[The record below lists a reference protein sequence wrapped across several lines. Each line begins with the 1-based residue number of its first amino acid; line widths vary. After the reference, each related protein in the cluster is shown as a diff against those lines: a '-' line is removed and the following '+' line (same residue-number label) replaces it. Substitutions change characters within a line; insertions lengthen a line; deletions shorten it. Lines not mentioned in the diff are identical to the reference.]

1 MPSLALERSRPRVSD
16 QNHYGKT
23 MPQNIPLAICSY
35 AHRLPGGLVT
45 DNDFWA
51 LLENRNRV
59 RGDIRSR
66 YGRGLLPVG
75 KYSNMNLHLASAY
88 EAFITDNK
96 EYQIDPMLFGMSM
109 LEATSMEPQQRM
121 MLGCA
126 WEAFERAGWPGQSLR
141 DSETGVF
148 LGCQTPNSAT
158 WRSKDGGSFYDVM
171 MTSMSMVANRLS
183 YHFNLKGPSI
193 AHATACSAGLTALYA
208 AARAIMF
215 GDCRQALVGAV
226 NYLGSGRLSVGFT
239 RLGIISPNGRCYTLD
254 ERANGYVRSEG
265 AFAYT
270 VKPLNLAEE
279 DGDEILAVV
288 ESTAVNTAGAADH
301 AQGLAPGRFISAPTQ
316 HSQVDV
322 MQRAMALANRS
333 PEEIDYVEMHAT
345 GTSVGDVIEGNAVA
359 EAYGNCGR
367 ETPLRV
373 CSVKSNLGHM
383 EAAAFCG
390 SLLKVLLMIQR
401 RTYAPISKSFSFP
414 NPGINFEKGPM
425 AVQRMSEP
433 FPDRQVVFGISS
445 FGFGGA
451 GGHCIVSEYAPES
464 KQIWSIPVA
473 PQMGY
478 MIPLSARTKD
488 SLEQTVGDLNK
499 YLSSSSIS
507 LYTLAG
513 NLSRRRTHDH
523 ARIAFSALTVE
534 ELQTKFEAFLEQDTP
549 LMKYATDGPKR
560 VAFVFTGQGTQWAG
574 CGKILYDTNPVFKR
588 VIDTIEDLW
597 RQYSSTSLREVCFS
611 ASQDRLDQVQLAQSV
626 VFLIQV
632 ALVELLKTWGVYPD
646 VVVGHSSGEVAAA
659 YSCGLLPLED
669 AVRVVHCRAEA
680 QKQLEG
686 SGRMLPI
693 SLGHEDVRKL
703 LSDLGTKNVE
713 IVCLNSPAS
722 TVVAGTEEAL
732 APVIA
737 ACQKRK
743 LQHTLLRGNI
753 AFHSSAMD
761 RIKDAILEGMA
772 FLNKGSFRHDVPFVS
787 TVTGKE
793 IDQLDARYWWNNVR
807 QPVRFLDAANTIREH
822 YNPDIYIEISPERAL
837 SPMVAQ
843 CYELATT
850 SSPTI
855 LPTLMRDGDGRRD
868 FWDTLG
874 GLFSAGFVLDYAEQ
888 YPRPLPVTKHLPGH
902 PVRWIDDR
910 RVGFDEELYNK
921 SAGFSHG
928 PIIGK
933 QTIEKQDTFE
943 SILKLDAFPFLK
955 DHQVEGVP
963 ILPAM
968 CYVELVLE
976 ALGGDTP
983 IRIDEIEFFA
993 QCPVTED
1000 GCSLRTTL
1008 IPVNE
1013 QKDVFDFKI
1022 STFLFGRDA
1031 EEELHAWGRARR
1043 YDPKDWVPDGPKNVS
1058 EIDPSKF
1065 PNRLF
1070 EQVES
1075 FYDVVDSVLSGLYY
1089 YGPDF
1094 RILKE
1099 LRSDELELDLYAE
1112 FEVDAELFDMAQ
1124 DAGYVFLPQVLDAG
1138 VQTFLFILIKGP
1150 DLFSIPQRA
1159 KNITYV
1165 KPPTSNRLICHI
1177 NPNWTSQDYD
1187 HRGQH
1192 AHEYLDKLSGSCRY
1206 YDAETG
1212 DLLLEVGEY
1221 YSRISQKD
1229 ATLTAKTKYITSW
1242 QSKSLQSVPRT
1253 ALEPGALIR
1262 ALQHLNKEA
1271 LGVHRIV
1278 EYVGSKDPQS
1288 TLLHSNCLDALT
1300 ETQHEYWLISDTS
1313 ELIREY
1319 YNEFGHQQASIRVIE
1334 QDLAGADSP
1343 DFIHGVLREHSASLL
1358 LLSDEPHV
1366 YSELAW
1372 ERFCRLLVPQGLVL
1386 MPCTKDWSPPEGCRI
1401 VARDDHALLLQVP
1414 PLSIEHQSG
1423 DKVRWILGEYG
1434 SLAEDWAVQHPNA
1447 YVIHDFDPAQTFW
1460 NEVDSVEAV
1469 DFFCSPEPDLQD
1481 PVGEKLTWKFLSFIQ
1496 TFIYHR
1502 KNLKDV
1508 PTRITVVTQ
1517 GATFQVTNPR
1527 ASVLWGVIRC
1537 LGFEHGSDVGIDLQI
1552 VDVGDA
1558 SDLDMLQWVSE
1569 RYLRERELAIR
1580 RGSLWVPRLVRIPEL
1595 QPIVPEDEEVTYS
1608 LRLKTPGQ
1616 ISGMEWQARPV
1627 APLGVDEVEIKVATA
1642 PLNFRDIMV
1651 ILNLLPPLAYE
1662 RSALGRVVGIE
1673 GSGVVVRTGDQVTSV
1688 AVGDRVCYT
1697 CSNAIANRLVL
1708 PEWLLYKIPKSCSL
1722 IKAASSLS
1730 VLQTAYYAL
1739 IHQARMQSKHTV
1751 LIHSAMGGVGQMAI
1765 QLVKITGASFY
1776 ATAGNK
1782 QKRAKLRS
1790 MGALGVFD
1798 SHSLEWH
1805 RDLMEATGGKGVDIV
1820 LNSLAGQHL
1829 PLCLDSLSPGGWHCE
1844 IGKVDIYA
1852 NNRIGMRILRKN
1864 LKFSAIDMDRL
1875 ALDDPQLAR
1884 KVALECIELLGNSKI
1899 KPPGITRFDYG
1910 NQEKALQFMM
1920 SGKHEGKLVLIP
1932 PKGRRDFPVV
1942 DMRSFFDSTGT
1953 YLVTGATGGLGAT
1966 IARYLVFCGAKHI
1979 TLIHR
1984 DPERTFNA
1992 MIQLDAAR
2000 KKGLIPS
2007 DVEVDVV
2014 HGHVTNFEEVKS
2026 IVANLDRPL
2035 KGVFH
2040 LAGALNDQLLITM
2053 TEEAVNDV
2061 FEPKALGAWNLH
2073 KATKHLKTL
2082 DHFVMF
2088 SSTACL
2094 LGNAGQ
2100 SNYAAAN
2107 AFMDALA
2114 VLRQSQGLP
2123 ALAFNLAGIRD
2134 QGMASRSPNIL
2145 RSMDALG
2152 LPAISTTTAI
2162 ANLDYA
2168 LRTMPKANHIASF
2181 SVENPNWSMEFA
2193 DYLRIGHLQSN
2204 QSAFSKTRGLDLT
2217 VKGVLEL
2224 LTEKLSKL
2232 SGHDEIHP
2240 ESLFSD
2246 YGLTSV
2252 SVTELSAFIQ
2262 ATFGYRAGVLEL
2274 MTSATPLLLAEA
2286 IVEASAENGSGDD
2299 KIEEDKMQE
2308 EASETLRVSETI
2320 RKRSIFALPKA
2331 DHFNTDEELAIQS
2344 GKVSSSVESL

>member
-1 MPSLALERSRPRVSD
+1 ML
-16 QNHYGKT
+16 
-23 MPQNIPLAICSY
+23 QNIPLAVCSY
-35 AHRLPGGLVT
+35 AHRLPGGLLT
-45 DNDFWA
+45 DNDFWT
-51 LLENRNRV
+51 LLESCKRV
-59 RGDIRSR
+59 REDVSSR

-75 KYSNMNLHLASAY
+75 KYPNTNLHLASAY
-88 EAFITDNK
+88 EAFITDNR
-96 EYQIDPMLFGMSM
+96 EHQVDPLLFGMSM

-126 WEAFERAGWPGQSLR
+126 WEAFERAGWSGQLLR
-141 DSETGVF
+141 NSETGVF

-270 VKPLNLAEE
+270 VKPLHLAEE

-316 HSQVDV
+316 HSQVEV
-322 MQRAMALANRS
+322 MHRAMALAKRS

-367 ETPLRV
+367 EIPLRV
-373 CSVKSNLGHM
+373 CSVKSNVGHM

-401 RTYAPISKSFSFP
+401 RTYAPISKSFSIP
-414 NPGINFEKGPM
+414 NPDIDFEKGPM
-425 AVQRMSEP
+425 VVQRMSEP

-451 GGHCIVSEYAPES
+451 NGHCIVSEYAPES
-464 KQIWSIPVA
+464 KQIWSKPVA
-473 PQMGY
+473 PKMGY
-478 MIPLSARTKD
+478 MIPLSARSKD
-488 SLEQTVGDLNK
+488 ALVQTVRDFK
-499 YLSSSSIS
+499 EYLSNSSIS

-523 ARIAFSALTVE
+523 ARVAFSALAVE
-534 ELQTKFEAFLEQDTP
+534 ELQMKFEAFLEHDTP
-549 LMKYATDGPKR
+549 SMNHATDGPKR

-588 VIDTIEDLW
+588 VIDTIEDIW
-597 RQYSSTSLREVCFS
+597 RQYSSTSLREVCFN
-611 ASQDRLDQVQLAQSV
+611 ASQDRLDQVHLAQSV
-626 VFLIQV
+626 VFLIQI
-632 ALVELLKTWGVYPD
+632 AIVELLKTWGVYPD

-659 YSCGLLPLED
+659 FSCGLLSLED

-680 QKQLEG
+680 QQTLEG
-686 SGRMLPI
+686 CGRMLPI
-693 SLGHEDVRKL
+693 SLGHEGVQQL
-703 LSDLGTKNVE
+703 LSDLDAKNVE

-722 TVVAGTEEAL
+722 TVVAGTQEAL
-732 APVIA
+732 EPVIA

-793 IDQLDARYWWNNVR
+793 VDRLDARYWWSNVR
-807 QPVRFLDAANTIREH
+807 QPVRFLDAVETIREH
-822 YNPDIYIEISPERAL
+822 HNPDIYIEISPERAL

-850 SSPTI
+850 SFPIT

-868 FWDTLG
+868 LLDTLG
-874 GLFSAGFVLDYAEQ
+874 GLFSAGFVLNYAEQ
-888 YPRPLPVTKHLPGH
+888 YPRPLPATKHLPGH
-902 PVRWIDDR
+902 PVRWIDDT

-928 PIIGK
+928 PIVGK
-933 QTIEKQDTFE
+933 ETIEKQDIFE

-968 CYVELVLE
+968 CYVEIVLE

-983 IRIDEIEFFA
+983 IKIDEIEFFA

-1022 STFLFGRDA
+1022 STYLFGRDA

-1043 YDPKDWVPDGPKNVS
+1043 FDSKDWVPDGPQNTS
-1058 EIDPSKF
+1058 EIDASQF
-1065 PNRLF
+1065 PKRLF
-1070 EQVES
+1070 EPVES

-1089 YGPDF
+1089 YGPEF
-1094 RILKE
+1094 RIIDELK
-1099 LRSDELELDLYAE
+1099 SDELELDLYAE
-1112 FEVDAELFDMAQ
+1112 FEVDAELFDTAQ

-1159 KNITYV
+1159 KNITYI
-1165 KPPTSNRLICHI
+1165 KPPTSNRLVCHI
-1177 NPNWTSQDYD
+1177 IPNWTSQDYD

-1192 AHEYLDKLSGSCRY
+1192 AHEFLDKLSGSCRY

-1229 ATLTAKTKYITSW
+1229 VALTAKTKYITSW
-1242 QSKSLQSVPRT
+1242 QSKSLQSVPRAT
-1253 ALEPGALIR
+1253 LDPGALIR
-1262 ALQHLNKEA
+1262 ALPHLNKEA
-1271 LGVHRIV
+1271 LSVHRIV

-1288 TLLHSNCLDALT
+1288 TLLHSDCLDALT
-1300 ETQHEYWLISDTS
+1300 GTQHEYWLISDTS
-1313 ELIREY
+1313 ELMTEY
-1319 YNEFGHQQASIRVIE
+1319 YSEFSHQQASIRVIE
-1334 QDLAGADSP
+1334 QDLTDADSP
-1343 DFIHGVLREHSASLL
+1343 DFIHGALREHSASLV
-1358 LLSDEPHV
+1358 LLSDEPHTFT
-1366 YSELAW
+1366 ELAW

-1386 MPCTKDWSPPEGCRI
+1386 VPYTKDWSPPEGCHI
-1401 VARDDHALLLQVP
+1401 IARDENALLLQVS
-1414 PLSIEHQSG
+1414 PLPMRSRSDTG
-1423 DKVRWILGEYG
+1423 VRWILGEHG
-1434 SLAEDWAVQHPNA
+1434 SLAEDWAARHPNA
-1447 YVIHDFDPAQTFW
+1447 YMIQDFDQTQSFW
-1460 NEVDSVEAV
+1460 NEVDSVESI
-1469 DFFCSPEPDLQD
+1469 DFFCSPEPDQQD
-1481 PVGEKLTWKFLSFIQ
+1481 PVGEKLTWKLLSFIQ
-1496 TFIYHR
+1496 SFV
-1502 KNLKDV
+1502 NLRRNQEGAY
-1508 PTRITVVTQ
+1508 TRITVVTQ
-1517 GATFQVTNPR
+1517 GAQYQVMNPR
-1527 ASVLWGVIRC
+1527 ASALWGAIRSIA
-1537 LGFEHGSDVGIDLQI
+1537 FEPGTDEGINLQL

-1558 SDLDMLQWVSE
+1558 SDLDMLKWVSE
-1569 RYLRERELAIR
+1569 RNLREQELAIR
-1580 RGSLWVPRLVRIPEL
+1580 HGSISVPRLVRIPEL
-1595 QPIVPEDEEVTYS
+1595 HPVVPEDEEVTYS

-1616 ISGMEWQARPV
+1616 ISGMEWQARPA
-1627 APLGVDEVEIKVATA
+1627 APLGGDEVEIKVAAA

-1708 PEWLLYKIPKSCSL
+1708 PEWLLYKVPKSCSL
-1722 IKAASSLS
+1722 INAASAMS

-1739 IHQARMQSKHTV
+1739 IYQARMQPEHTV

-1765 QLVKITGASFY
+1765 QLVKATGASYY
-1776 ATAGNK
+1776 ATAGNE

-1829 PLCLDSLSPGGWHCE
+1829 ALCLDSLNPGGWHCE

-1852 NNRIGMRILRKN
+1852 NNSIDMRILRKN
-1864 LKFSAIDMDRL
+1864 LNFSAIDMDRL
-1875 ALDDPQLAR
+1875 TLDDPELAR
-1884 KVALECIELLGNSKI
+1884 KIALECIELLGKGKI
-1899 KPPGITRFDYG
+1899 KPPEITRFNYG
-1910 NQEKALQFMM
+1910 NQEQALQFMM
-1920 SGKHEGKLVLIP
+1920 GGKHEGKLVLIP

-1942 DMRSFFDSTGT
+1942 DMRSFFDSAGT
-1953 YLVTGATGGLGAT
+1953 YLVTGASGSLGAT
-1966 IARYLVFCGAKHI
+1966 IVRYLVFCGAKHM
-1979 TLIHR
+1979 TLIDR
-1984 DPERTFNA
+1984 DPERVPNA
-1992 MIQLDAAR
+1992 VIQLNAVR
-2000 KKGLIPS
+2000 KKGFIPS
-2007 DVEVDVV
+2007 DIELDVV
-2014 HGHVTNFEEVKS
+2014 HGHVTNYEEMKS

-2040 LAGALNDQLLITM
+2040 LAGTLNDRLLINM

-2061 FEPKALGAWNLH
+2061 FEPKARGAWNLH
-2073 KATKHLKTL
+2073 NATKHVKTL

-2094 LGNAGQ
+2094 LGNGGQ

-2123 ALAFNLAGIRD
+2123 ALAFNLAGVRD
-2134 QGMASRSPNIL
+2134 QGMASRSPDVL
-2145 RSMDALG
+2145 RIMDALG

-2168 LRTMPKANHIASF
+2168 LRTMPKASHIASF
-2181 SVENPNWSMEFA
+2181 AIENPSWSMESP
-2193 DYLRIGHLQSN
+2193 DYLRVGHLQSN
-2204 QSAFSKTRGLDLT
+2204 QSAFSKTQGLELT

-2224 LTEKLSKL
+2224 LTEKLSRL

-2252 SVTELSAFIQ
+2252 SVTELSAFIH

-2274 MTSATPLLLAEA
+2274 MTSATPMSLAEA
-2286 IVEASAENGSGDD
+2286 IVEASAGDGD
-2299 KIEEDKMQE
+2299 RVDEIEEGCKIIRVISQLK
-2308 EASETLRVSETI
+2308 TKTQILLRQTRCVFCN
-2320 RKRSIFALPKA
+2320 KLG
-2331 DHFNTDEELAIQS
+2331 IQPIM
-2344 GKVSSSVESL
+2344 